1 MDFAREMLVEA
12 FRAWMNCGADVEPE
26 MAGAYLAGWGRQ
38 GDRGV
43 LATNDD
49 GEPIGAAWM
58 RTFSLEAPGLAFVAP
73 SVPEIVFAVEESER
87 YAGLGTRLVEGL
99 VLLAKA
105 DKCSFV
111 SLATPREGP
120 ARTIA
125 TKHEFADAGLSDE
138 DDPLVILLACL

>member
-1 MDFAREMLVEA
+1 M
-12 FRAWMNCGADVEPE
+12 
-26 MAGAYLAGWGRQ
+26 
-38 GDRGV
+38 
-43 LATNDD
+43 ATNDE

-58 RTFSLEAPGLAFVAP
+58 RTFTLDSPGVAFVAP
-73 SVPEIVFAVEESER
+73 SVPEIVFAVAKAER
-87 YAGLGTRLVEGL
+87 NAGVGTRLVEGL

-125 TKHEFADAGLSDE
+125 TKHEFADAGLSEE